1 MDIYP
6 ANERPIDNINS
17 TAILQ
22 EINKDFK
29 RAVLINDKEEL
40 SAYLMKN
47 IKNDDILLTMGAG
60 DISKFVNYFKDF
72 INR

>member
-29 RAVLINDKEEL
+29 RAVIINDKEEL
-40 SAYLMKN
+40 
-47 IKNDDILLTMGAG
+47 
-60 DISKFVNYFKDF
+60 
-72 INR
+72 